1 MPTYVM
7 LLLTLFLVIAPALVR
22 RLGLFGRHARAIRW
36 TAAALVCGL
45 ALAASAGF
53 LDGAALLAQSD
64 SPPAASGSAV
74 ATADTAAPPAE
85 AEPAASSEA
94 APTAGEQNAT
104 GPAAT
109 DAPAPVAEQQPQEQV
124 EQPAAAEAAAYDI
137 RSEGWL
143 KVLVAVLV
151 IVGAIGLGAVLA
163 KAWRV
168 PDYQTRI
175 TVILFT
181 VFAGIAILIMGFPPR
196 FGIDLRGGVILVYE
210 VHPEETTAMQVGE
223 VPADGD
229 RPVSAAGK
237 VDMGALIAA
246 VSRRVNPA
254 GVKEVTIREYGQNQ
268 IEIIVPEADEAE
280 VERLKRIIS
289 TVGALEFRILANERD
304 HRSQIQ
310 RAREVKGSV
319 VPGPDGKPIGWWV
332 PVAKGKESSFPYSE
346 IATRPGKRGNEEFL
360 EIFVVSDPW
369 NVTGQYL
376 TSARKGNDAQGR
388 LAVDFSFDDE
398 GAHKFG
404 SLTSENL
411 PDKVQDF
418 SRKLG
423 IILDG
428 YLHSAP
434 GIQSTIRDRGQITGD
449 FTQAEIDELVEVLNA
464 GKLPAALSQ
473 EPISQLYTGP
483 TLGADTIRSGT
494 ISVVV
499 SMVLVVIFILV
510 YYRFSG
516 IVACVALALNIA
528 LTLAMM
534 IVIKAPLTLPGLAGL
549 VLTIGMAVDAN
560 VLIYER
566 MREELER
573 NATLRMAIRNGF
585 VRAWSAIFDSNI
597 TTIMTA
603 VILYVIG
610 TDQIRGFAVTL
621 FLGLAISMYTA
632 IYMARTIFDIADR
645 RKVITDLKMLKMLSK
660 TNIDFLSMRWP
671 AITASLI
678 LIVIGLA
685 AVFTRGQG
693 LLDIDFTGGVSVEAY
708 FRQPKDISVIRSQLA
723 DLPDL
728 VVYGLHSRTD
738 GPNRH
743 FVINTSIL
751 PNMDAEAYLQ
761 QVQDTIAQTFGDEL
775 VRYKVDVS
783 VLESQPAQST
793 SPPSAAPPP
802 NQQGRRNDLPADNLL
817 ASADPSALWMSQAA
831 IAAEPVAEGE
841 TAGESAP
848 EAGDSPEP
856 QPSSESGADA
866 PAADSGQMAEGAA
879 PEPALADMPA
889 PANGAAPAAES
900 EKEAQAEEAAPPETA
915 QQTAEMAPE
924 QPAADQAAPAAEQPA
939 VDESVPAAEPTATEQ
954 SPPVA
959 GSAPEAAPA
968 QETTNQASEMP
979 AEQPAA
985 EPPAAAPT
993 AEPPASPPDQPSGD
1007 AAAPSQPQGEP
1018 AAEAPT
1024 PPTGPMTTAKLSFE
1038 REHRYETVAD
1048 MIHQIINRGDVV
1060 SQATTFD
1067 LTSED
1072 YQPDEDRGLRE
1083 WTVTLHAPADEAHKL
1098 LDALKRETN
1107 EKVYFPAAN
1116 TIGGAVAASTRRDA
1130 AAAVLA
1136 SLVAII
1142 AYLWVRFQKVM
1153 YGLAAAVALVHDVLV
1168 TLGLLA
1174 LSKYLVDLP
1183 VVGAFFSNVLLMDPF
1198 KIGLSSLAAFLTII
1212 GYSLNDTI
1220 VIFDRIREIKGKSP
1234 RLTEATINL
1243 AVNQTLSRTILT
1255 ALTSF
1260 FVVIVLYVG
1269 GGPTIHAFSF
1279 AMVIGVIAGSY
1290 STVFMAG
1297 PVLIWL
1303 GSPGGTPQ
1311 SPKPAE
1317 KAKV

>member
-7 LLLTLFLVIAPALVR
+7 LLLALFLVVAPALVR
-22 RLGLFGRHARAIRW
+22 RSGLFGRHARAIRW

-45 ALAASAGF
+45 ALAASAGL

-64 SPPAASGSAV
+64 SPPAASESAA
-74 ATADTAAPPAE
+74 ATAKTATPPAE
-85 AEPAASSEA
+85 AEPAASSET
-94 APTAGEQNAT
+94 APTAAEQNAT
-104 GPAAT
+104 EPAAT
-109 DAPAPVAEQQPQEQV
+109 DASAPAAEQQQEQV
-124 EQPAAAEAAAYDI
+124 EQPAAAAAAYDI

-404 SLTSENL
+404 SLTAENL

-494 ISVVV
+494 ISVIA
-499 SMVLVVIFILV
+499 SMVLVVIFMLV

-632 IYMARTIFDIADR
+632 IYMARTIFDIAER
-645 RKVITDLKMLKMLSK
+645 RKVITQLKMLKMLSK

-751 PNMDAEAYLQ
+751 PNIDAEAYLQ
-761 QVQDTIAQTFGDEL
+761 QVQEKIAETFGDEL

-783 VLESQPAQST
+783 VVDSQPGEEAT
-793 SPPSAAPPP
+793 SPPSDAPPA
-802 NQQGRRNDLPADNLL
+802 NQEGRRSDLPPDNLL
-817 ASADPSALWMSQAA
+817 ASTNTGALWMSQAVTT
-831 IAAEPVAEGE
+831 AEPPAEE
-841 TAGESAP
+841 TSSGSA
-848 EAGDSPEP
+848 
-856 QPSSESGADA
+856 SESG
-866 PAADSGQMAEGAA
+866 QMVEGTA
-879 PEPALADMPA
+879 PEPTAADE
-889 PANGAAPAAES
+889 AAPASAAAPATES
-900 EKEAQAEEAAPPETA
+900 ETPETQAREPVPSETAA
-915 QQTAEMAPE
+915 QPAEMAAE

-939 VDESVPAAEPTATEQ
+939 VDESAPAAEPMAAEQ
-954 SPPVA
+954 SPPA
-959 GSAPEAAPA
+959 AESAPEAAPA
-968 QETTNQASEMP
+968 QEAPVQASEMP

-985 EPPAAAPT
+985 ETPAAAPT

-1024 PPTGPMTTAKLSFE
+1024 SPTGPMTTAKLSFE

-1083 WTVTLHAPADEAHKL
+1083 WTVTLHAPADEAQKL

-1130 AAAVLA
+1130 AAAILA

-1183 VVGAFFSNVLLMDPF
+1183 VIGAFFSNVLLMDPF

-1255 ALTSF
+1255 ALTCF
-1260 FVVIVLYVG
+1260 IVVVVLYVG

-1279 AMVIGVIAGSY
+1279 AMVVGVIAGSY

-1297 PVLIWL
+1297 PVLVWL
-1303 GSPGGTPQ
+1303 GNPGAPAQ
-1311 SPKPAE
+1311 STKPAE
-1317 KAKV
+1317 RAKV

>member
-1 MPTYVM
+1 M
-7 LLLTLFLVIAPALVR
+7 FLVVCFVR
-22 RLGLFGRHARAIRW
+22 
-36 TAAALVCGL
+36 
-45 ALAASAGF
+45 
-53 LDGAALLAQSD
+53 
-64 SPPAASGSAV
+64 
-74 ATADTAAPPAE
+74 
-85 AEPAASSEA
+85 
-94 APTAGEQNAT
+94 
-104 GPAAT
+104 
-109 DAPAPVAEQQPQEQV
+109 
-124 EQPAAAEAAAYDI
+124 
-137 RSEGWL
+137 
-143 KVLVAVLV
+143 
-151 IVGAIGLGAVLA
+151 
-163 KAWRV
+163 
-168 PDYQTRI
+168 
-175 TVILFT
+175 
-181 VFAGIAILIMGFPPR
+181 
-196 FGIDLRGGVILVYE
+196 
-210 VHPEETTAMQVGE
+210 
-223 VPADGD
+223 
-229 RPVSAAGK
+229 
-237 VDMGALIAA
+237 
-246 VSRRVNPA
+246 
-254 GVKEVTIREYGQNQ
+254 
-268 IEIIVPEADEAE
+268 
-280 VERLKRIIS
+280 
-289 TVGALEFRILANERD
+289 
-304 HRSQIQ
+304 
-310 RAREVKGSV
+310 
-319 VPGPDGKPIGWWV
+319 
-332 PVAKGKESSFPYSE
+332 
-346 IATRPGKRGNEEFL
+346 
-360 EIFVVSDPW
+360 
-369 NVTGQYL
+369 
-376 TSARKGNDAQGR
+376 
-388 LAVDFSFDDE
+388 
-398 GAHKFG
+398 
-404 SLTSENL
+404 
-411 PDKVQDF
+411 
-418 SRKLG
+418 
-423 IILDG
+423 
-428 YLHSAP
+428 
-434 GIQSTIRDRGQITGD
+434 
-449 FTQAEIDELVEVLNA
+449 
-464 GKLPAALSQ
+464 
-473 EPISQLYTGP
+473 
-483 TLGADTIRSGT
+483 
-494 ISVVV
+494 
-499 SMVLVVIFILV
+499 V

>member
-1 MPTYVM
+1 VLVAI
-7 LLLTLFLVIAPALVR
+7 LLGVFAYFAFPLSKTNLGLDLQGGLAVILEAPEGTPGDKVDQALSIIQDRVN
-22 RLGLFGRHARAIRW
+22 RLG
-36 TAAALVCGL
+36 V
-45 ALAASAGF
+45 
-53 LDGAALLAQSD
+53 
-64 SPPAASGSAV
+64 
-74 ATADTAAPPAE
+74 
-85 AEPAASSEA
+85 AEPEIQRQGERKVSVQLPGIENPEEALEVIGKTAVLEFHEVSNFGTPYSSEA
-94 APTAGEQNAT
+94 EALKAANVSTRQELAQLEGFHEIVHWGTEAGAPSDQYFMVTTEPELTGAMLENA
-104 GPAAT
+104 
-109 DAPAPVAEQQPQEQV
+109 
-124 EQPAAAEAAAYDI
+124 
-137 RSEGWL
+137 
-143 KVLVAVLV
+143 AV
-151 IVGAIGLGAVLA
+151 G
-163 KAWRV
+163 
-168 PDYQTRI
+168 
-175 TVILFT
+175 
-181 VFAGIAILIMGFPPR
+181 
-196 FGIDLRGGVILVYE
+196 YE
-210 VHPEETTAMQVGE
+210 LNNKP
-223 VPADGD
+223 
-229 RPVSAAGK
+229 K
-237 VDMGALIAA
+237 VDMKFNDQGADLFAALTKRLADQADITGEDQLLAIVLDGEVESAPRVLEEISGGSAEITGNFSMDEAKNLVLVLKTGALPVELTP
-246 VSRRVNPA
+246 VS
-254 GVKEVTIREYGQNQ
+254 Q
-268 IEIIVPEADEAE
+268 
-280 VERLKRIIS
+280 S
-289 TVGALEFRILANERD
+289 TVGATL
-304 HRSQIQ
+304 
-310 RAREVKGSV
+310 
-319 VPGPDGKPIGWWV
+319 GK
-332 PVAKGKESSFPYSE
+332 
-346 IATRPGKRGNEEFL
+346 
-360 EIFVVSDPW
+360 
-369 NVTGQYL
+369 
-376 TSARKGNDAQGR
+376 
-388 LAVDFSFDDE
+388 
-398 GAHKFG
+398 
-404 SLTSENL
+404 
-411 PDKVQDF
+411 
-418 SRKLG
+418 
-423 IILDG
+423 
-428 YLHSAP
+428 
-434 GIQSTIRDRGQITGD
+434 
-449 FTQAEIDELVEVLNA
+449 
-464 GKLPAALSQ
+464 AALNQ
-473 EPISQLYTGP
+473 GLLAGFIGL
-483 TLGADTIRSGT
+483 LLI
-494 ISVVV
+494 
-499 SMVLVVIFILV
+499 MVFIIA
-510 YYRFSG
+510 YYRFLG
-516 IVACVALALNIA
+516 VVASVALIIYGVLFLGILNAIGV
-528 LTLAMM
+528 TM
-534 IVIKAPLTLPGLAGL
+534 TLPGIAGMI
-549 VLTIGMAVDAN
+549 LTLGMAVDAN

-632 IYMARTIFDIADR
+632 IYMARTIFDIAER
-645 RKVITDLKMLKMLSK
+645 RKVITHLKMLKMLSK
-660 TNIDFLSMRWP
+660 TNIDFLGLRWP

-751 PNMDAEAYLQ
+751 PNMDAETYLQ
-761 QVQDTIAQTFGDEL
+761 QVQEKIAQTFGDEL

-783 VLESQPAQST
+783 VLESQPAEST
-793 SPPSAAPPP
+793 SPPSAAPPA
-802 NQQGRRNDLPADNLL
+802 NQQGRRSDLPADNLL

-831 IAAEPVAEGE
+831 IAAEPAAEAE

-848 EAGDSPEP
+848 DAGDSTQP
-856 QPSSESGADA
+856 QPSSEAGTEA

-879 PEPALADMPA
+879 PEPAAADGAA
-889 PANGAAPAAES
+889 PAGEAAPPNEAAPAAES
-900 EKEAQAEEAAPPETA
+900 EKPEAPAEEAAPSESAEQP
-915 QQTAEMAPE
+915 AEMAPE

-939 VDESVPAAEPTATEQ
+939 AAEPAPAAEPTAAEQ
-954 SPPVA
+954 SSPPA
-959 GSAPEAAPA
+959 ESAPEATPA
-968 QETTNQASEMP
+968 QATTDQASEMP

-985 EPPAAAPT
+985 ETPAAVPT
-993 AEPPASPPDQPSGD
+993 GEPPASPPNQPSGD
-1007 AAAPSQPQGEP
+1007 AAAPSGPEGQSATAT
-1018 AAEAPT
+1018 AATVVAGPT
-1024 PPTGPMTTAKLSFE
+1024 TTAKLSFE
-1038 REHRYETVAD
+1038 REHRHETIAD
-1048 MIHQIINRGDVV
+1048 MIHQIINRGDVA

-1083 WTVTLHAPADEAHKL
+1083 WTVTLHAPADEAQKL

-1107 EKVYFPAAN
+1107 EKVYFPASN

-1130 AAAVLA
+1130 AAAILA

-1255 ALTSF
+1255 ALTCF
-1260 FVVIVLYVG
+1260 IVVVVLYIG

-1279 AMVIGVIAGSY
+1279 AMVVGVVAGSY

-1297 PVLIWL
+1297 PMLVWL
-1303 GSPGGTPQ
+1303 GGAGGTPQ